1 MNNANITFGFF
12 HTRKN
17 EYLARG
23 YVFGR
28 GLTTAGDLRNENGE
42 ESEQSWVRC
51 FPGSGHMEGTAM
63 IERTCICQ
71 ILVILMTFHVV
82 DVG

>member
-1 MNNANITFGFF
+1 MNNAKITFGFF
-12 HTRKN
+12 HTCKQN
-17 EYLARG
+17 EYLVRG

-51 FPGSGHMEGTAM
+51 FPGSKGQMEGTAM
-63 IERTCICQ
+63 IERTCICK
-71 ILVILMTFHVV
+71 ISLVI
-82 DVG
+82 